1 MRSPHR
7 VCVPGASCLRS
18 ASSCLDSAF
27 SCLRS
32 TPSPQTRMGIGFKSR
47 SPPSTFFLPSLYR
60 EVPVDNQAQ
69 QQLTLLRQ
77 RLRHRLAEEIQLM
90 TPKGEIAMHNSTARK
105 AVLVA
110 LVSTMAV
117 SAANAGSVAGNGG
130 STEVTQILNNVE
142 LIQQSAQMYQQV
154 QQTLQQ
160 VQMAQQQLKNLMAAP
175 QQLWGQA
182 QQELT
187 SLTQLVAQ
195 TNAISYAAG
204 NIDQSFKQAFP
215 GYAKS
220 AGATNYGTKY
230 AALITK
236 AMDGLSSALQGAG
249 LNANQFANE
258 RAAIQQ
264 IQGISAGSQGSLQAV
279 QAGNMI
285 ASQTVDQLQKLRQL
299 LASQAQSQANF
310 LGAQAQI
317 QADQTDATQTLLKQG
332 DGTVRKAGQSGYKTF

>member
-1 MRSPHR
+1 M
-7 VCVPGASCLRS
+7 VNKLGKTCKGASAHGC
-18 ASSCLDSAF
+18 
-27 SCLRS
+27 
-32 TPSPQTRMGIGFKSR
+32 GVGSR
-47 SPPSTFFLPSLYR
+47 
-60 EVPVDNQAQ
+60 QAQ
-69 QQLTLLRQ
+69 QL
-77 RLRHRLAEEIQLM
+77 EI
-90 TPKGEIAMHNSTARK
+90 KFIDARGEIAMRDSTARR
-105 AVLVA
+105 A
-110 LVSTMAV
+110 LLAALASTMVMSTA
-117 SAANAGSVAGNGG
+117 SAGSVAGNGG
-130 STEVTQILNNVE
+130 ATEVTQILNNSE
-142 LIQQSAQMYQQV
+142 LMVQSAQMYQQV

-160 VQMAQQQLKNLMAAP
+160 VQMAQQQLRNLMAAP

-187 SLTQLVAQ
+187 SLTQLVTQ

-204 NIDQSFKQAFP
+204 NIDQSFRQAFP
-215 GYAKS
+215 GYARS

-332 DGTVRKAGQSGYKTF
+332 DGTVRRNGQSGYRTF